1 MEKKAADVGV
11 GGKLHYLFPSG
22 WDAKPQGVN
31 ATDAPKA
38 ASLKL
43 GDRLLCD
50 LHVTVWGH
58 DGPVEPQLD
67 GDGSIS
73 VVLTMKTSREIACDV
88 ETWLSPRQA
97 NGQTL

>member
-1 MEKKAADVGV
+1 MHLRGLCCVFVQEQYNPTFVEQVAAMEKKAADVGV

-73 VVLTMKTSREIACDV
+73 VV
-88 ETWLSPRQA
+88 
-97 NGQTL
+97 

>member
-1 MEKKAADVGV
+1 MEKRAASVGV
-11 GGKLHYLFPSG
+11 AGKLHYLFPSG

-38 ASLKL
+38 AALKL

-58 DGPVEPQLD
+58 DGPVLPQLD
-67 GDGSIS
+67 GAGSIS
-73 VVLTMKTSREIACDV
+73 SVGGVARFQNVPTPQRSG
-88 ETWLSPRQA
+88 LSFQVA
-97 NGQTL
+97 